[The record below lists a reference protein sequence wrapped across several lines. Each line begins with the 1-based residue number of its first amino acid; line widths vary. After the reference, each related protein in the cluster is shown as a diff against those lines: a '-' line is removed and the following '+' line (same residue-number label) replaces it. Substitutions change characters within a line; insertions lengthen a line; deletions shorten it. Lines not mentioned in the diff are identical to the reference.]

1 MEYLFNSIFN
11 DSLDT
16 TVAFIIMVVVALV
29 VGILDSFII
38 SFRMRSNK
46 RFYIAN
52 SIIPAIVS
60 LIIALVNSNLG
71 VGLAVAG
78 AFGLVRFRSA
88 QGNSE
93 EIAAIFISSAIGLAF
108 GTGYLAYGVIAG
120 LGLSLAFV
128 GFSFLP
134 IFQHKSQ
141 DYEKLVKITVPE
153 DLNYD
158 EAFEEIFT
166 HYLKEV
172 ELLKVKT
179 SDMGSL
185 YRLEYR
191 AKFKNTG
198 DLKTFIDEV
207 RERNANLD
215 VAILSYQIGE
225 KGGSL

>member
-1 MEYLFNSIFN
+1 MEYLFSSIFN

-16 TVAFIIMVVVALV
+16 TVAFIIMVAVALV

-215 VAILSYQIGE
+215 VAVLSYQIGE

>member
-1 MEYLFNSIFN
+1 MEHLFGSIFN

-16 TVAFIIMVVVALV
+16 TVAFIIMVAVALV

-215 VAILSYQIGE
+215 VAVLSYQIGE